1 MPARYRIYVVLVF
14 SVLLIALPSSAADA
28 VTLEVAAGD
37 LDRENA
43 LVIAELPQSLRGHQ
57 NFTLTRIDT
66 RQSIPVQ
73 VQPGEN
79 PSVVW
84 ILRDKLQAGK
94 ARQYRLAGAADGPA
108 AKDGVTVHDDGKR
121 LTVKVGQK
129 PVLVYNQAVV
139 PSPDGEDPCYA
150 KSGHIHPV
158 YNPSGRVVTD
168 DFNPDHAH
176 QHGIMFAWRKT
187 TFEGRST
194 NGWDQK
200 TGTGKVEHVE
210 LVDSAGGPVFGYFD
224 VRLRQV
230 DLTAPGEPK
239 PALDEIWRVHVYNF
253 SDRFLF
259 DIESTQA
266 CASDAPVVIDEMH
279 YGGLMIRGHADWQEH
294 KAFDYLTS
302 EGKTK
307 RDGNHTRPSWV
318 DIYGPVEG
326 AVTGVTIF
334 DHPANF
340 RFPQPAR
347 LHPTMPYFCFVPA
360 LLGSFTI
367 EPGKS
372 YGWRYRFCV
381 HDGKPDGKVTDRLW
395 QDYAQPVKVRTGTS
409 Q

>member
-1 MPARYRIYVVLVF
+1 MSAYYRICVA
-14 SVLLIALPSSAADA
+14 SVLLAVFIAHPCVAAESG
-28 VTLEVAAGD
+28 TLEVVAGD
-37 LDRENA
+37 LDRESA
-43 LVIAELPQSLRGHQ
+43 LVATDVPQSLRSYQ
-57 NFTLTRIDT
+57 QFTLTRIDND
-66 RQSIPVQ
+66 QSIPVQ

-79 PSVVW
+79 PRIVW
-84 ILRDKLQAGK
+84 ILRDKLPAGE
-94 ARQYRLAGAADGPA
+94 ARRYRLAPKTDGPA
-108 AKDGVTVHDDGKR
+108 AKDSVTVQDDGKR

-187 TFEGRST
+187 TFEGRPT
-194 NGWDQK
+194 DGWDQK
-200 TGTGKVEHVE
+200 SGTGKVEHVE
-210 LVDSAGGPVFGYFD
+210 LVDSASGPVFGYFT

-230 DLTAPGEPK
+230 DLTAPGGSK

-259 DIESTQA
+259 DIESTQT
-266 CASDAPVVIDEMH
+266 CASDAPVVIEEMH

-294 KAFDYLTS
+294 KNFDYLTS

-307 RDGNHTRPSWV
+307 LNGNHTRPSWV
-318 DIYGPVEG
+318 DMYGPVEG
-326 AVTGVTIF
+326 KATGVTIL
-334 DHPANF
+334 DHPANV
-340 RFPQPAR
+340 RFPQPVR

-372 YGWRYRFCV
+372 YVWRHRFCV
-381 HDGKPDGKVTDRLW
+381 HDDKPDSKTTDRLW
-395 QDYAQPVKVRTGTS
+395 QDYAQPAKVSTVTS